1 MSLPV
6 HSTTRCRSGT
16 RRFVISIVLA
26 TSACGPPSDDLGVDS
41 TTSPLD
47 TAFDTTTLSEP
58 VTQDVP
64 RRPQPPRRLT
74 PLEDSIAQRLVF
86 VPSVQNWLLA
96 AGRSKRLLLDIGRVD
111 FEVRRDSTRAT
122 AYRKLVAAYSP
133 LPVGTK
139 LRLRGFWGGDD
150 AEITGFDTWNGRI
163 VALLSSAPRV
173 DSIVRAVDPL
183 TAVAIRADSAL
194 PATADT
200 CVVMVSDSLR
210 LRLTSVRDSL
220 EQVLRTELPPDR
232 LSRTRKS
239 RATEAL
245 GCFAGG
251 RAILAVSHWAG
262 EYEWARERVVMV
274 DSSGMVRPLTMR
286 NLRFKLHELLGPLD
300 ADEDGFHDIAARGF
314 AERQGATVVLRLL
327 EEKRLERLA
336 AGFAWENR

>member
-6 HSTTRCRSGT
+6 HFTMRPSVRA
-16 RRFVISIVLA
+16 RRIVISMVLGA
-26 TSACGPPSDDLGVDS
+26 SACGPPADDLGVDS
-41 TTSPLD
+41 TASPLD

-74 PLEDSIAQRLVF
+74 PLEDSISQRLVF

-122 AYRKLVAAYSP
+122 AFRKLVAAYSP
-133 LPVGTK
+133 LPAGTK

-150 AEITGFDTWNGRI
+150 AEVTGFDTWNGRI
-163 VALLSSAPRV
+163 VAVLSSAPRV
-173 DSIVRAVDPL
+173 DSIARTVDPL
-183 TAVAIRADSAL
+183 TAVAVRADSAL
-194 PATADT
+194 PAVTDT
-200 CVVMVSDSLR
+200 CALTVSDSLR

-220 EQVLRTELPPDR
+220 ELTLSAELPPDR
-232 LSRTRKS
+232 LAKTRKS
-239 RATEAL
+239 RATEVV

-251 RAILAVSHWAG
+251 RAIVAVSHWAG

-274 DSSGMVRPLTMR
+274 DSVGLVRPLAVR
-286 NLRFKLHELLGPLD
+286 NLRFKLHELLGQLD

>member
-1 MSLPV
+1 MSSSV
-6 HSTTRCRSGT
+6 HFTTRRSLLA
-16 RRFVISIVLA
+16 RRIVLSTLLA
-26 TSACGPPSDDLGVDS
+26 TSACGPPADDLGVDS
-41 TTSPLD
+41 TASPLD

-111 FEVRRDSTRAT
+111 FEVRRDSTRA
-122 AYRKLVAAYSP
+122 AAFRKLVAAYSP
-133 LPVGTK
+133 VPVGTK
-139 LRLRGFWGGDD
+139 LRLRGVWGGDD

-173 DSIVRAVDPL
+173 DSIASAVDPL
-183 TAVAIRADSAL
+183 IAVAVRADSAL
-194 PATADT
+194 PAVTDT
-200 CVVMVSDSLR
+200 CLATVSDSLR
-210 LRLTSVRDSL
+210 LRLTSVRDSIEGL
-220 EQVLRTELPPDR
+220 LLAELPPDR
-232 LSRTRKS
+232 LAKTRKS

-262 EYEWARERVVMV
+262 EYEWSRERVVMV
-274 DSSGMVRPLTMR
+274 DTMGTVRPITLR
-286 NLRFKLHELLGPLD
+286 NLRFKLHELLGAFD